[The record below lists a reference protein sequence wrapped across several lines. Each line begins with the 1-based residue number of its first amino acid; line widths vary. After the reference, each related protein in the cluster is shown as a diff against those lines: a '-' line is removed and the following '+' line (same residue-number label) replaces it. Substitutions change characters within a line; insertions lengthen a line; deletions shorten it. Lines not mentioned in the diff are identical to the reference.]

1 MAESPKTRPISPP
14 PLEEIARA
22 NPGWFDEAVT
32 AADAAK
38 VTGVP
43 PATLAT
49 WRSRGGGPKFLK
61 LGRVVRYRRRAL
73 YEWMAARER
82 RHTADAGPQ

>member
-1 MAESPKTRPISPP
+1 MAESPKPQLLIPP

-22 NPGWFDEAVT
+22 HPGWFDEAVT
-32 AADAAK
+32 AVDAAK
-38 VTGVP
+38 LTGVP
-43 PATLAT
+43 PAALAT

-82 RHTADAGPQ
+82 RHTGDAGTQ